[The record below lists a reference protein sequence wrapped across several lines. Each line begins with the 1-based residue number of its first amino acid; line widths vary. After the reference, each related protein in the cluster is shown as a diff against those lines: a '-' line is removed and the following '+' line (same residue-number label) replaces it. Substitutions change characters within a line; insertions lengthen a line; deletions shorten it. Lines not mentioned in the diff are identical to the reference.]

1 LDEEAFHQRRK
12 SGGTIIAHIIPPEI
26 VEIAIEH
33 PIVMIAS
40 DGVPYVNGRAH
51 PRGAGTFALV
61 LGRYV
66 RDQGLLSLMDA
77 LRKMTLMPAQRLESY
92 VPQMSHKGRIA
103 VGADADITVFDPDT
117 VIDNATFEEPAQ
129 ASTGIVHV
137 IVGGMFVV
145 REATLLND
153 VLNGQA
159 IRREPM

>member
-1 LDEEAFHQRRK
+1 
-12 SGGTIIAHIIPPEI
+12 
-26 VEIAIEH
+26 
-33 PIVMIAS
+33 
-40 DGVPYVNGRAH
+40 
-51 PRGAGTFALV
+51 
-61 LGRYV
+61 
-66 RDQGLLSLMDA
+66 
-77 LRKMTLMPAQRLESY
+77 MPAQRLESY
-92 VPQMSHKGRIA
+92 VPQMRHKGRIV

>member
-1 LDEEAFHQRRK
+1 
-12 SGGTIIAHIIPPEI
+12 
-26 VEIAIEH
+26 
-33 PIVMIAS
+33 
-40 DGVPYVNGRAH
+40 
-51 PRGAGTFALV
+51 
-61 LGRYV
+61 
-66 RDQGLLSLMDA
+66 MDA

-92 VPQMSHKGRIA
+92 VPQMRYKGRIA